1 MGNCH
6 AVDPVCATV
15 EHPNGKVEKL
25 YFSASARQLMLLHPG
40 HYVALVPP
48 PPAPSPDGAV
58 VRVKRKLKL
67 LPPDTMLNIG
77 SCYRLVSFED
87 VLAELSERGSM
98 AHQTSRKRTHSNT
111 AVSKQSPTQ
120 PVSESKEQVDIS
132 KSAVKHMNQLR
143 SMLTKSF
150 SLQKENIAEDFAPP
164 PAPATANFSSIQSP
178 LQALHP
184 VQRGGAWRPSLQS
197 IAERG
202 R

>member
-48 PPAPSPDGAV
+48 PPEPSPDGAV

-77 SCYRLVSFED
+77 SCYRLVSFE
-87 VLAELSERGSM
+87 GSI
-98 AHQTSRKRTHSNT
+98 SRPCSLLQ
-111 AVSKQSPTQ
+111 QS
-120 PVSESKEQVDIS
+120 
-132 KSAVKHMNQLR
+132 R
-143 SMLTKSF
+143 
-150 SLQKENIAEDFAPP
+150 
-164 PAPATANFSSIQSP
+164 
-178 LQALHP
+178 
-184 VQRGGAWRPSLQS
+184 
-197 IAERG
+197 
-202 R
+202 